1 MNAGSNSPTYG
12 SSFQSRFT
20 MTEDVPSSTQYLEV
34 SSLAAGDS
42 NRGGQRTEDTQ
53 FNMMDYRTGL
63 LLLTVCWAER
73 RTEDRGHTRG
83 GQRTEDT
90 QFNMMD
96 YRTGLLLLT
105 VCWAVSL
112 YAKLDIMLSAA
123 AEEEKLHQVTFNT
136 NHVLCSSAA
145 AAGCWIL

>member
-1 MNAGSNSPTYG
+1 M
-12 SSFQSRFT
+12 F
-20 MTEDVPSSTQYLEV
+20 PST
-34 SSLAAGDS
+34 G
-42 NRGGQRTEDTQ
+42 RGGQRTEDTQ

-105 VCWAVSL
+105 SAGQPVSVPL